1 MLSPEDFSLII
12 EALWF
17 ILPAYMA
24 NSIANDVAHIRYLEK
39 FSYPMD
45 FGLKW
50 RGVRIFG
57 PNKTWRGL
65 IFGVFAAAVT
75 GFLQRNYHSQA
86 SLFLSNQFNLGSTLS
101 LPEMSITLAFM
112 LGFGAITGDAVKS
125 FFKRRMG
132 IESGQPAPLLD
143 QLDYIFGAFFFAWLI
158 VPIDLNHFAVIV
170 IVTVPIH
177 LLANFMAWL
186 LKLKKV
192 PW

>member
-1 MLSPEDFSLII
+1 MLSAEAVSLIL
-12 EALWF
+12 ESLWF

-50 RGVRIFG
+50 RGLRIFG

-65 IFGVFAAAVT
+65 FFGVLAALLT
-75 GFLQRNYHSQA
+75 GFLQQKYHLQA
-86 SLFLSNQFNLGSTLS
+86 AAFFSGQLDLSGTLS
-101 LPEMSITLAFM
+101 LPEMSVKLAFL
-112 LGFGAITGDAVKS
+112 LGFGAMLGDAVKS

-143 QLDYIFGAFFFAWLI
+143 QLDYIFGAFFFAWL
-158 VPIDLNHFAVIV
+158 
-170 IVTVPIH
+170 TVPINLDYFAIVVIITVPLH
-177 LLANFMAWL
+177 LLANFIAWL
-186 LKLKKV
+186 LKLK
-192 PW
+192 

>member
-1 MLSPEDFSLII
+1 MLSTLI

-24 NSIANDVAHIRYLEK
+24 NSIANDIAHIRFFEK
-39 FSYPMD
+39 YSYPLD
-45 FGLKW
+45 FGLTW

-65 IFGVFAAAVT
+65 FFGVLAAVLT
-75 GFLQRNYHSQA
+75 GFLQQRFHIQSA
-86 SLFLSNQFNLGSTLS
+86 LFISDSLKLDSTLS
-101 LPEMSITLAFM
+101 LPEISLKLAF
-112 LGFGAITGDAVKS
+112 LIGFGAMAGDAVKS

-132 IESGQPAPLLD
+132 IESGRPAPLLD
-143 QLDYIFGAFFFAWLI
+143 QLDYIFGAFFMAWLV
-158 VPIDLNHFAVIV
+158 VPVNLEYFALVI

-177 LLANFMAWL
+177 LMANLIAWL
-186 LKLKKV
+186 LKLKNV

>member
-1 MLSPEDFSLII
+1 MLSTLI

-39 FSYPMD
+39 YSYPLD

-57 PNKTWRGL
+57 QNKTWRGL
-65 IFGVFAAAVT
+65 FFGVLAAVST
-75 GFLQRNYHSQA
+75 GLLQQKFGIQTTV
-86 SLFLSNQFNLGSTLS
+86 FLSDWLKPASTLS
-101 LPEMSITLAFM
+101 LPEMSTTLAF
-112 LGFGAITGDAVKS
+112 LIGFGAMTGDAVKS

-158 VPIDLNHFAVIV
+158 TPIKLEYFALVI
-170 IVTVPIH
+170 IITVPIH
-177 LLANFMAWL
+177 LTANLIAWL
-186 LKLKKV
+186 LKLKNV

>member
-1 MLSPEDFSLII
+1 MLSTVL

-17 ILPAYMA
+17 ILPAYIA
-24 NSIANDVAHIRYLEK
+24 NSIASDVAHIRFLERY
-39 FSYPMD
+39 SAPMD

-65 IFGVFAAAVT
+65 LFGVLAALIT
-75 GFLQRNYHSQA
+75 GMVQQEYAGQA
-86 SLFLSNQFNLGSTLS
+86 TAILSGYLHLDSTLK
-101 LPEMSITLAFM
+101 LPQMSMPLAFL
-112 LGFGAITGDAVKS
+112 LGFGAMIGDAVKS

-143 QLDYIFGAFFFAWLI
+143 QLDYIFGAFFFAWVITPINLDYFALI
-158 VPIDLNHFAVIV
+158 II
-170 IVTVPIH
+170 ITVPLH
-177 LLANFMAWL
+177 LLANFVAWL

>member
-1 MLSPEDFSLII
+1 MLL

-24 NSIANDVAHIRYLEK
+24 NSIANDVAHIRYFEK
-39 FSYPMD
+39 YSYPLD

-57 PNKTWRGL
+57 QNKTWRGL
-65 IFGVFAAAVT
+65 FFGVAAAVLT
-75 GFLQRNYHSQA
+75 GLLQQNYGAQANAFLA
-86 SLFLSNQFNLGSTLS
+86 DSLKLDSTLN
-101 LPEMSITLAFM
+101 LPQMSMTLAF
-112 LGFGAITGDAVKS
+112 LIGFGAMSGDAVKS

-143 QLDYIFGAFFFAWLI
+143 QLDYIFGAFFFAWL
-158 VPIDLNHFAVIV
+158 VTPINLEYFALVI
-170 IVTVPIH
+170 IITVPIH
-177 LLANFMAWL
+177 LMANLIAWL
-186 LKLKKV
+186 LKLKNV